1 MLFYNNLLQ
10 GSKYMKM
17 KFFCLSL
24 LVASASAF
32 APAGFNS
39 RAATQLYG
47 EYGASSTSF
56 YTTTEK
62 QDSYASLDDIL
73 KEKCKDDKVRQV
85 IVDML
90 DVCADITEALR
101 TALVTVE
108 DTSNEFGDTQLS
120 VDMVA
125 DGLIWDPVKKSA
137 VVREG
142 ASEEDPIVRDVDEGG
157 EGEFTVCWDPLDG
170 SSIVDNNWAVGTM
183 MGIWPKSTGLIG
195 AKGRD
200 QVTSLVAIYGP
211 RTTVLVALDDGTYEF
226 TYGCTPE
233 GCQLPDGT
241 WEPWICSRDSIKI
254 KEDCKIFSPAN
265 LRAAQDVPGY
275 KKLVDYYMENRY
287 TLRYSGGLV
296 PDIYQQFTKTQG
308 IFANPTSPSSPA
320 KLRLAFEAA
329 PFGLLVEKAGGK
341 TSDGVTGG
349 SVLDVE
355 ITGVDQRCALCIGS
369 ANEVDRFNDLVVN
382 EN

>member
-1 MLFYNNLLQ
+1 
-10 GSKYMKM
+10 MKLI
-17 KFFCLSL
+17 LSL
-24 LVASASAF
+24 SSMIAVTSVSAF
-32 APAGFNS
+32 APTSLKRDTS
-39 RAATQLYG
+39 RSVSVPTELYG

-56 YTTTEK
+56 YTTTERK
-62 QDSYASLDDIL
+62 DSYASLSDIL
-73 KEKCKDDKVRQV
+73 SEKCKDEKVREV

-125 DGLIWDPVKKSA
+125 DGLIWDAVKKSS

-183 MGIWPKSTGLIG
+183 MGIWPKSTGLLG
-195 AKGRD
+195 AKGSD
-200 QVTSLVAIYGP
+200 QVTSLVALYGP

-226 TYGCTPE
+226 SYGCTPE

-241 WEPWICSRDSIKI
+241 WEPWICSKDRVQIS
-254 KEDCKIFSPAN
+254 EEAKIFSPAN

-275 KKLVDYYMENRY
+275 KKLIDHYMDNRY

-296 PDIYQQFTKTQG
+296 PDVYQQFTKGQG
-308 IFANPTSPSSPA
+308 IFSNPTSEKSPA

-329 PFGLLVEKAGGK
+329 PFGLLVEKAGGL

-349 SVLDVE
+349 SILDVQ
-355 ITGVDQRCALCIGS
+355 INGVDQRTALCLGS
-369 ANEVDRFNDLVVN
+369 KKEVERFNEYLQL
-382 EN
+382 